1 MLNKKTILTAIVA
14 AFGLFGTANAEDP
27 FELDAVFDSHVLLQ
41 KINAAMDEQRD
52 AFFLEVS
59 ETAAAGIER
68 RLAKIDNA
76 MPAPGA
82 HAHAI
87 TMSANVVE
95 ASETAQ
101 ETFELQVLAKAEAG
115 IAEKIANM
123 NAADASAATV
133 SVGY

>member
-82 HAHAI
+82 HAQAM
-87 TMSANVVE
+87 TMNANVVE

-123 NAADASAATV
+123 NAADAPAATV